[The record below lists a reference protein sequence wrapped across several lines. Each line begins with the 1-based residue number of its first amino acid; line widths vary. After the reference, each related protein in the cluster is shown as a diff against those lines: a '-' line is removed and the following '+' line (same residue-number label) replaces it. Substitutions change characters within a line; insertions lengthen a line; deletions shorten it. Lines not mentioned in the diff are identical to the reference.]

1 MIHPAES
8 PMSERYVEK
17 SFLYLLVISL
27 LLHAALFL
35 LIVLLP
41 AAKPD
46 VRQEPVM
53 IDLEDVPDLREA
65 PQAAEHEAKRQAEQ
79 RQRVPRET
87 APKGEREQ
95 ERIASLPPRTPAPPQ
110 PAAPA
115 RRSVPPAPAGREA
128 ALPAERGRAGDIPVR
143 EALRGGGILKP
154 HSAQPPE
161 MAQLMPGAQRMAGLE
176 ESYRKK
182 YSAEVAE
189 GETKFLDT
197 EDIQFGSFLRR
208 FENSIY
214 GVWRYPQEAARLGV
228 EGVTP
233 VKITFNNKGEIEKFE
248 ILQSSGS
255 RILDSEVERTLRLVG
270 PVGPFPRGYTKDKFH
285 LIAFF
290 QYGIVRGSSRG
301 TLH

>member
-1 MIHPAES
+1 
-8 PMSERYVEK
+8 MSDRYVEK
-17 SFLYLLVISL
+17 SFLYLLAFSL
-27 LLHAALFL
+27 LLHAALFTA
-35 LIVLLP
+35 IIFLP
-41 AAKPD
+41 ERKAE

-53 IDLEDVPDLREA
+53 IDLEDLPELPAKPVPAER
-65 PQAAEHEAKRQAEQ
+65 QARRQAERRERVQ
-79 RQRVPRET
+79 REL

-95 ERIASLPPRTPAPPQ
+95 DRIASLPPRSVLPQRQPAVPSPRQFPAPQ
-110 PAAPA
+110 GGEAG
-115 RRSVPPAPAGREA
+115 PPSPTGRTGEIPMREA
-128 ALPAERGRAGDIPVR
+128 PRGGEVLKPRGEQLPA
-143 EALRGGGILKP
+143 L
-154 HSAQPPE
+154 
-161 MAQLMPGAQRMAGLE
+161 AQLMPNAQRMAKLE

-197 EDIQFGSFLRR
+197 DDIQFGSFLHR
-208 FENSIY
+208 FENMIY
-214 GVWRYPQEAARLGV
+214 GVWRYPQEAARLGI

-233 VKITFNNKGEIEKFE
+233 VKITFNNRGEIEKFE

-255 RILDSEVERTLRLVG
+255 RILDGEVERTLRLIG
-270 PVGPFPRGYTKDKFH
+270 PVGPFPRGYTKDKFN

>member
-1 MIHPAES
+1 
-8 PMSERYVEK
+8 MSDRYVEK
-17 SFLYLLVISL
+17 SFLYLLAFSL
-27 LLHAALFL
+27 FLHAALFTA
-35 LIVLLP
+35 IIFLP
-41 AAKPD
+41 ERKAE

-53 IDLEDVPDLREA
+53 IDLEDIPELPAKPA
-65 PQAAEHEAKRQAEQ
+65 PAERQARRQAERRERVQ
-79 RQRVPRET
+79 REM

-95 ERIASLPPRTPAPPQ
+95 DRIASLPPR
-110 PAAPA
+110 
-115 RRSVPPAPAGREA
+115 SVPPQRQPAVPSPRQIPAPRGSEAGPPSPTGKTGEIPMREA
-128 ALPAERGRAGDIPVR
+128 PTGGGVLKPRGEQLPA
-143 EALRGGGILKP
+143 L
-154 HSAQPPE
+154 
-161 MAQLMPGAQRMAGLE
+161 AQLMPNARRMAKLE

-197 EDIQFGSFLRR
+197 DDIQFGSFLHR
-208 FENSIY
+208 FENMIY
-214 GVWRYPQEAARLGV
+214 GVWRYPQEAARLGI

-233 VKITFNNKGEIEKFE
+233 VKITFNNRGEIEKFE

-255 RILDSEVERTLRLVG
+255 RILDGEVERTLRLMG
-270 PVGPFPRGYTKDKFH
+270 PVGPFPKGYTKDKFN